1 MTPQNRPQKAPSN
14 DLAHCRAAL
23 SSFERILRTA
33 RELRAEDSAAGMDLR
48 ERIAWAAV
56 IQDCERMVAEARR
69 RLRQAQRRAKGV
81 RHGR

>member
-1 MTPQNRPQKAPSN
+1 MTPQNRPQKASSN
-14 DLAHCRAAL
+14 DLAHCRAVLA
-23 SSFERILRTA
+23 SCERILRTA
-33 RELRAEDSAAGMDLR
+33 RELRAEDSAAGMNLR

-56 IQDCERMVAEARR
+56 IQDCEGLVAAARR